1 MQEVVGRSALLLLMN
16 RQSSAGDVCTGL
28 VCGTESERG
37 GFCASD
43 SGGLSSFR
51 VRRGVASSCTMY
63 VWSVKAEPSGDG
75 LWRSPDAQTLCDR
88 VHSVIAVGWELLR
101 ELCSMR
107 WYWID
112 RFIEF
117 ESGKRAKSVK
127 NVSLAEEHLHDHFPG
142 FPVMPGSL
150 MIEGM
155 AQTGG
160 ILLGEHFGFRYNV
173 ILAKVPKVT
182 FHSWACP
189 GDQLVYSAELL
200 DAREEGGS
208 ATVQASVGD
217 RAVATAEI
225 VFAHL
230 KTDDPQFSRI
240 DQKNFVFRMN
250 LLDILTVGK
259 AGPGASST

>member
-1 MQEVVGRSALLLLMN
+1 
-16 RQSSAGDVCTGL
+16 
-28 VCGTESERG
+28 
-37 GFCASD
+37 
-43 SGGLSSFR
+43 
-51 VRRGVASSCTMY
+51 
-63 VWSVKAEPSGDG
+63 
-75 LWRSPDAQTLCDR
+75 
-88 VHSVIAVGWELLR
+88 
-101 ELCSMR
+101 MR

-160 ILLGEHFGFRYNV
+160 ILLGEHFKFEYNV

-182 FHSWACP
+182 FHSWASP
-189 GDQLVYSAELL
+189 GDQLIYAAELQ

-208 ATVQASVGD
+208 VTVTATVGE
-217 RAVATAEI
+217 RLVAEAEI
-225 VFAHL
+225 VFVHL
-230 KTDDPQFSRI
+230 NSDDPQLSRI

-259 AGPGASST
+259 AGAGE

>member
-1 MQEVVGRSALLLLMN
+1 
-16 RQSSAGDVCTGL
+16 
-28 VCGTESERG
+28 
-37 GFCASD
+37 
-43 SGGLSSFR
+43 
-51 VRRGVASSCTMY
+51 
-63 VWSVKAEPSGDG
+63 
-75 LWRSPDAQTLCDR
+75 
-88 VHSVIAVGWELLR
+88 
-101 ELCSMR
+101 MR

-160 ILLGEHFGFRYNV
+160 ILLGEHFKFEYNV

-189 GDQLVYSAELL
+189 GDQLIYAAELQ
-200 DAREEGGS
+200 DARVEGGS
-208 ATVQASVGD
+208 VTVKATVGE
-217 RAVATAEI
+217 RLVADADI
-225 VFAHL
+225 VFVHL
-230 KTDDPQFSRI
+230 NSDDPQLSRI

-250 LLDILTVGK
+250 LLDILTVGE
-259 AGPGASST
+259 AGAGQ